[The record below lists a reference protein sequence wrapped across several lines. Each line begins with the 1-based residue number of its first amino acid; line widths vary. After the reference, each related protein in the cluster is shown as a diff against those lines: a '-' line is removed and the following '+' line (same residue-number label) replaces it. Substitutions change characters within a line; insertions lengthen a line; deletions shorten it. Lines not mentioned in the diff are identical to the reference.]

1 VIKSHRHGLRAA
13 LIPALAAAVI
23 GSGALAPA
31 ASAATAATAPWGA
44 PAALSGTAD
53 ITGLLDLKVAA
64 DGSAVALWYSMPVSQ
79 SEYDLYVSVRPAGS
93 SAWGAA
99 HSLDVTPIGRGDAT
113 LLASP
118 DGTVTAA
125 WTEFPNDVAPY
136 TTHPGGRLLTAV
148 LAAGGSTWS
157 DPVELDS
164 AATWLG
170 DVRLAEDPKG
180 GLATA
185 VWTADTGSGDQIHSA
200 VRERSAGAWS
210 AAERLDVPSVTGATA
225 RVPQVAVDQYG
236 TTTVAYTEEVSDPDA
251 GTDESTVRTVTRPL
265 SATAWGDP
273 VTVSDTSTRAGSP
286 RLGVAVD
293 GDATLVWHATD
304 PATEDAVL
312 ASATRPASTGVWGA
326 IEPVTGV
333 LDDATET
340 TDPLIG
346 PTGDVTV
353 LWVDYTKSFG
363 TRTTT
368 RSAATGT
375 WSAVRTLS
383 TQYVPE
389 QFDATIDEDG
399 TVQAVWT
406 QDASAA
412 DEAPRVLVGS
422 AMVDGVWT
430 ALKTITAGPT
440 DSVYGQV
447 AVAPDGRATAAWAA
461 TVDGDGIDLNWRLS
475 SASTIPVAA
484 APAVSGTVRTGS
496 TVTCKVTW
504 SGATS
509 ATSYAWL
516 RDGKAISGAT
526 AAKRRL
532 TGADYSHQV
541 ACRASAANEGGT
553 ATATSV
559 AKKVAAGPALTA
571 TTKPSITGT
580 AKVGKKLTAKA
591 GKWSPAATS
600 YGYQWKRGG
609 ASIKGATKPTYKL
622 VKADKGKKVTVTV
635 TAKLTG
641 YANGSATSTSVKV
654 SG

>member
-1 VIKSHRHGLRAA
+1 MFKSRRYALRTA
-13 LIPALAAAVI
+13 LIPMLAAAVI

-44 PAALSGTAD
+44 PVALTGNAD
-53 ITGLLDLKVAA
+53 TTSLLDLAVTA
-64 DGSAVALWYSMPVSQ
+64 DGSAVALWYLNQSQ
-79 SEYDLYVSVRPAGS
+79 DTLYASVRPAGS
-93 SAWGAA
+93 STWGAA
-99 HSLDVTPIGRGDAT
+99 HPLDVTPIGRGEAT

-136 TTHPGGRLLTAV
+136 GTNPGGRLLAAV
-148 LAAGGSTWS
+148 LAADGSTWS
-157 DPVELDS
+157 EPVELDS
-164 AATWLG
+164 AAQWLG
-170 DVRLAEDPKG
+170 YVRLAEDPKG

-185 VWTADTGSGDQIHSA
+185 VWTADPGSGHEIHSA
-200 VRERSAGAWS
+200 VRAESDGSWS
-210 AAERLDVPSVTGATA
+210 AAERLDVPYVKGATA
-225 RVPQVAVDQYG
+225 DSPQVAVDQYG
-236 TTTVAYTEEVSDPDA
+236 TTTVAYTDSFADRDA
-251 GTDESTVRTVTRPL
+251 GTDESRVVTVTKAL
-265 SATAWGDP
+265 GASAWSAP
-273 VTVSDTSTRAGSP
+273 VTVSDPATRVGGAK
-286 RLGVAVD
+286 LGVAVD
-293 GDATLVWHATD
+293 GDTTLVWGAADPSTD
-304 PATEDAVL
+304 DSALVSAV
-312 ASATRPASTGVWGA
+312 RPASTDVWGA
-326 IEPVTGV
+326 IEPVGTGAGGEMSD
-333 LDDATET
+333 L
-340 TDPLIG
+340 LIG
-346 PTGDVTV
+346 PNGDITLV
-353 LWVDYTKSFG
+353 WVDYRTSYG
-363 TRTTT
+363 TRTVT
-368 RSAATGT
+368 RSAATGA

-412 DEAPRVLVGS
+412 EESPRVLVGS
-422 AMVDGVWT
+422 AMVDGTWT
-430 ALKTITAGPT
+430 APKTITPSAA
-440 DSVYGQV
+440 DSVYGDRV

-461 TVDGDGIDLNWRLS
+461 TVEDGSSSQHWQLF
-475 SASTIPVAA
+475 SASTVPAA
-484 APAVSGTVRTGS
+484 ATAPAVSGTVRTGS

-504 SGATS
+504 NGATS

-516 RDGKAISGAT
+516 RDGKAIAGAT
-526 AAKRRL
+526 AAKRKL
-532 TGADYSHQV
+532 TGADYGHQV

-553 ATATSV
+553 ATATSA
-559 AKKVAAGPALTA
+559 AKKVAVGPAPTA

-609 ASIKGATKPTYKL
+609 TSIKGATKSTYKP
-622 VKADKGKKVTVTV
+622 VNADKGKKLTVTV